1 MCTEAYVTRLGEIQA
16 VKRLSGNTGRARD
29 DLASPRSK
37 ASRAAAC
44 FQTSVFVSPRFLVP
58 KRAALVALAFS
69 TLDEIAVFLCFREIL
84 KLIIRFEA
92 LSLSSVF
99 GIKINEGRKIIM
111 TFVSWSL
118 VKFYGRVIF
127 VTIR

>member
-69 TLDEIAVFLCFREIL
+69 TLDEIALFLCFREIL

>member
-69 TLDEIAVFLCFREIL
+69 TLDEIALFLCFREIL

-92 LSLSSVF
+92 LSLSLGGFWYKNQRRKENYHDVRFLEF
-99 GIKINEGRKIIM
+99 G
-111 TFVSWSL
+111 
-118 VKFYGRVIF
+118 
-127 VTIR
+127 

>member
-69 TLDEIAVFLCFREIL
+69 TLDEIAMFLCFREIL
-84 KLIIRFEA
+84 KLIIRFEV

>member
-69 TLDEIAVFLCFREIL
+69 TLDEIALFLCFREIL

-111 TFVSWSL
+111 TFISWSL

>member
-69 TLDEIAVFLCFREIL
+69 TLDEIALFLCFREIL

-127 VTIR
+127 VTIK